1 MGVTENASAHGL
13 KFDVDDMIVKMAS
26 QDQTKML
33 RIKQQLATIDH
44 TPDHPVYPVM
54 VHEAIM
60 DLNEEGGSTK
70 DAISQFIMRKYDVFQ
85 VVHVAKLI
93 EQLEKLVE
101 KEEIVFTSENRYT
114 LPAEDSGSPSKLK
127 QGKKQSVQYELDR
140 RSNKLQKVNEGVQF
154 QEDQNAIIE
163 IEDQP
168 ESDKAKQTQV
178 AQSEGVEYHNHLQED
193 QLRVYE
199 EERFEMTTENFS
211 QVVEG
216 QSKVIVEDR
225 YQQPAGVDERH
236 GKEVNIQMRETE
248 ATEERSQLQQQELQV
263 TEDQVE
269 TERQSKV
276 TEDLHHVEHPEN
288 EEIIG
293 EIRPQVP
300 QDLYVDEHYQS
311 EETNIRTIPM
321 QIETRGKE
329 VGVIGE
335 EKALLEQDNKVGNN
349 STDISH
355 TSEVSAQPVRDKD
368 MIAMPSSSQT
378 SQQLDHVGSSFLLHA
393 LKEKCINVWKKLTEA
408 EHELMDVLSCLNS
421 MEVIANIHESEP
433 KALPHSDYVP
443 KDPTQ
448 LQQNQQIELPKLK
461 RTAEVQITAL
471 QESFQNQKRQALPGN
486 HDFPSKYWSEK
497 IGVSPTQQIM
507 HSQQLEVEK
516 HQDFP
521 SFKGY
526 LQLHDPEKG
535 SKSCSVACS
544 LEPQELNLEQRSEH
558 HSTIVEDLQTPINL
572 ENVELQQRLD
582 VPELKK
588 ALGKNLS
595 TDGELTPAKDIT
607 IDRDQVEPEKP
618 PAFEITEEQFSQER
632 LQGAVPCG
640 DAKKLEPVL
649 VNGQNLELSVKE
661 RHIEVETITSEQ
673 QRQIKQQ
680 IQEKEL
686 HPLEQRASKNKSE
699 SGAAGATS
707 DQQLHNI
714 EMLQDPKQILVV
726 HESSRLTN
734 QQKKGRGKRKK
745 VEMELPW
752 RELWYRGTKASESNL
767 AHPTDANDV
776 DSDRQWKLDHPIPER
791 PQKRKPKN
799 VEKSSQSVEQEL
811 KDQGRKRLLRS
822 QLAPVTSDEV
832 KMLENPKQ
840 QELTSAGDSIQTRQK
855 QQLQSRVQCS
865 SQAEEIMDKTMEES
879 QPLPDQNKQESQLAY
894 QQRGK
899 LKPVMDTTK
908 GKILP
913 VDGEDHHKEL
923 PLHIQGQRPKAMTS
937 TKLIVREISSS
948 HQSHNEQQ
956 PKKRGPGRPPKSLS
970 PASQTVNVPLSPQI
984 QLKQK
989 RLQHDLQKNGQL
1001 VLVKGGLQDPNHHQ
1015 LQKPFH
1021 HDLHRT
1027 GSNAGHIS
1035 RRKSLRNA
1043 KVMVTTK
1050 GKTSNT

>member
-1 MGVTENASAHGL
+1 MKIQGL

-33 RIKQQLATIDH
+33 HIKQQLATIDH

-101 KEEIVFTSENRYT
+101 KEEIVFTSENRYM
-114 LPAEDSGSPSKLK
+114 LPAEDSGSPAKLK

-140 RSNKLQKVNEGVQF
+140 RSNKLQKVNEGVQV

-168 ESDKAKQTQV
+168 ESDKAKESQA
-178 AQSEGVEYHNHLQED
+178 AQSEGVEYQNHLQED

-225 YQQPAGVDERH
+225 YQQPAGVDEGRH
-236 GKEVNIQMRETE
+236 EKEVHIQMRETE
-248 ATEERSQLQQQELQV
+248 ATEERSQLQQEEPQV

-276 TEDLHHVEHPEN
+276 TVDLHHVERPEN

-293 EIRPQVP
+293 EIRPKVP
-300 QDLYVDEHYQS
+300 QDLYADEHYQS
-311 EETNIRTIPM
+311 EQTHVRTIPM

-335 EKALLEQDNKVGNN
+335 EKGLQEQDNKVGNN

-355 TSEVSAQPVRDKD
+355 ASEVSGQPVRDKD

-378 SQQLDHVGSSFLLHA
+378 SQQLDHVGSSLLFHT

-421 MEVIANIHESEP
+421 MEAIANIHESEP

-443 KDPTQ
+443 KDPMQ
-448 LQQNQQIELPKLK
+448 LQQNQQFELPKLK

-471 QESFQNQKRQALPGN
+471 QESFHNQKRQALPGN
-486 HDFPSKYWSEK
+486 HDFPSKYWPEK
-497 IGVSPTQQIM
+497 ISVSPTQQIM

-535 SKSCSVACS
+535 SKSCSFAGS

-558 HSTIVEDLQTPINL
+558 HSTIVEDLQTPVNL
-572 ENVELQQRLD
+572 EHVELRVELEQRLD

-595 TDGELTPAKDIT
+595 ADGELTPAEDIT
-607 IDRDQVEPEKP
+607 IDRDEVEPERP
-618 PAFEITEEQFSQER
+618 PGFEVTVERFSQQR
-632 LQGAVPCG
+632 LQCAVPCG

-649 VNGQNLELSVKE
+649 VKGQNLELSVKE

-673 QRQIKQQ
+673 QCQIKQK

-686 HPLEQRASKNKSE
+686 HPPEQRASKNKSE

-734 QQKKGRGKRKK
+734 QQKKGCGKRKK
-745 VEMELPW
+745 VEMELPR
-752 RELWYRGTKASESNL
+752 RELWYRGTKACESNP

-776 DSDRQWKLDHPIPER
+776 DSDRQRKLDHPIPER
-791 PQKRKPKN
+791 PQKRKPKK

-811 KDQGRKRLLRS
+811 KDQGRKGLLRS

-840 QELTSAGDSIQTRQK
+840 HKLTSAGDSIQTQQK
-855 QQLQSRVQCS
+855 QQLQFRVQCS

-879 QPLPDQNKQESQLAY
+879 QPLPDQNKQGSQLAY
-894 QQRGK
+894 QLRGRRPK
-899 LKPVMDTTK
+899 LKPVMDTAK
-908 GKILP
+908 GKFLP

-970 PASQTVNVPLSPQI
+970 AASQTVNVPLSPQI

-989 RLQHDLQKNGQL
+989 RQQHDLQKKQKWAIGAGQGRFTRSKSPS
-1001 VLVKGGLQDPNHHQ
+1001 VAE
-1015 LQKPFH
+1015 
-1021 HDLHRT
+1021 T
-1027 GSNAGHIS
+1027 IS
-1035 RRKSLRNA
+1035 S
-1043 KVMVTTK
+1043 
-1050 GKTSNT
+1050 

>member
-1 MGVTENASAHGL
+1 
-13 KFDVDDMIVKMAS
+13 MIVKMAC

-33 RIKQQLATIDH
+33 HIKQQLATIDH

-60 DLNEEGGSTK
+60 YLNEEGGSTE

-101 KEEIVFTSENRYT
+101 KEEIVFTSENRYM
-114 LPAEDSGSPSKLK
+114 LPAEDSGSPAKLK

-140 RSNKLQKVNEGVQF
+140 RSNKLQKVNEGVQV

-168 ESDKAKQTQV
+168 ESDKAKESQA

-199 EERFEMTTENFS
+199 EERLGMTTENFS

-225 YQQPAGVDERH
+225 YQQTAGVDEGRH
-236 GKEVNIQMRETE
+236 EKEVHIQMRETE
-248 ATEERSQLQQQELQV
+248 ATEERSQLQQQELLV

-311 EETNIRTIPM
+311 EETHIRTIPM

-335 EKALLEQDNKVGNN
+335 EKALQEQDNKVGNN
-349 STDISH
+349 STDTSH

-368 MIAMPSSSQT
+368 MIAMR
-378 SQQLDHVGSSFLLHA
+378 QQLNHVGSSLLLHT

-443 KDPTQ
+443 KDPMQ

-486 HDFPSKYWSEK
+486 HDFPSKYWPEK
-497 IGVSPTQQIM
+497 ISVSPAQQIM

-526 LQLHDPEKG
+526 LQLHYPEKG
-535 SKSCSVACS
+535 SKSCSVAGS
-544 LEPQELNLEQRSEH
+544 LEPQELNLVQRSEH
-558 HSTIVEDLQTPINL
+558 HSTIVEDLQTPVNL
-572 ENVELQQRLD
+572 EHVELRVELEQRLD

-595 TDGELTPAKDIT
+595 TDGELTPAEDIT
-607 IDRDQVEPEKP
+607 IDRDQVEPERP
-618 PAFEITEEQFSQER
+618 PGFEVTGEQFSQER
-632 LQGAVPCG
+632 LQGAIPCG
-640 DAKKLEPVL
+640 DAKKLEPML

-726 HESSRLTN
+726 HETSRLTN

-745 VEMELPW
+745 
-752 RELWYRGTKASESNL
+752 LWHRGTKASESNP

-776 DSDRQWKLDHPIPER
+776 DSDRQGKLDHPIPER
-791 PQKRKPKN
+791 PQKRKPKK

-832 KMLENPKQ
+832 KRLENPKQ
-840 QELTSAGDSIQTRQK
+840 QELTSAGDSIQTQQK
-855 QQLQSRVQCS
+855 QQLQSQMQCS

-894 QQRGK
+894 QHRGRRPK
-899 LKPVMDTTK
+899 LKPVIDTAK
-908 GKILP
+908 GGILP
-913 VDGEDHHKEL
+913 VDGEDHNKEL
-923 PLHIQGQRPKAMTS
+923 PLHIQGQRPQAMTS

-948 HQSHNEQQ
+948 HQSHNEKQ

-970 PASQTVNVPLSPQI
+970 AASQTVNVPLSPQI

-989 RLQHDLQKNGQL
+989 RQQHDLQKKQKWPIGAGQGRFTRSKSPS
-1001 VLVKGGLQDPNHHQ
+1001 VAE
-1015 LQKPFH
+1015 
-1021 HDLHRT
+1021 T
-1027 GSNAGHIS
+1027 IS
-1035 RRKSLRNA
+1035 S
-1043 KVMVTTK
+1043 
-1050 GKTSNT
+1050 